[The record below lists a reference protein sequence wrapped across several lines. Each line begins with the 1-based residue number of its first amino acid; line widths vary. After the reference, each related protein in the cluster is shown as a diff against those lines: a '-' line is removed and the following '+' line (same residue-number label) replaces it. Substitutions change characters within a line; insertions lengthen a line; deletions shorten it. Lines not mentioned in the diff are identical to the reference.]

1 MKNSSVELPIS
12 NLILIVCFLIVVV
25 SCIDK
30 QNEQQNKKDRVGLHE
45 TAKNHFELGVNL
57 KQKNPRRAI
66 EEFRNAILID
76 QLYFKAHL
84 EYIYLMKNQGR
95 FNQVINEYHEKI
107 KQNPEDEIYHYLMGQ
122 ILEEIED
129 KIEEYQKA
137 IEINPDYYQA
147 HLSLGNCY
155 KAKGEIKKAIY
166 HLKEV
171 VRINPN
177 HEETHRSLGE
187 MVYGE
192 QAKINEAI
200 HHLKEVVRINPKDA
214 SSYVNLG
221 VAYSEQGRIEEA
233 IKMYERAI
241 SINPN

>member
-84 EYIYLMKNQGR
+84 
-95 FNQVINEYHEKI
+95 
-107 KQNPEDEIYHYLMGQ
+107 
-122 ILEEIED
+122 
-129 KIEEYQKA
+129 
-137 IEINPDYYQA
+137 
-147 HLSLGNCY
+147 
-155 KAKGEIKKAIY
+155 
-166 HLKEV
+166 
-171 VRINPN
+171 
-177 HEETHRSLGE
+177 
-187 MVYGE
+187 
-192 QAKINEAI
+192 
-200 HHLKEVVRINPKDA
+200 
-214 SSYVNLG
+214 
-221 VAYSEQGRIEEA
+221 
-233 IKMYERAI
+233 
-241 SINPN
+241 